1 MTFAATWPPDV
12 GILVV
17 GHGTADPAGEAETRR
32 LAAAVAALAP
42 GAPVELGF
50 LEVIEPT
57 VADALA
63 ALRDRGCT
71 EVVAAPLLLFS
82 AGHARRDLPGAIASA
97 AADTGVVVRQSE
109 ALGCHP
115 AMLRLSRER
124 RLEARGS
131 AGPLLGS
138 EMLAFLVR
146 GSSDPST
153 PGQAEAFLSRS
164 LAAEEGVR
172 GTRIGFVA
180 AARPTVDEVLEA
192 LAASARESDGPARVL
207 VQPHLLFP
215 GHVADQVEA
224 AVSEARRRHDS
235 VSWVVVPRLGPDDAV
250 AEALLARVGEC
261 LALRGGVRTP
271 ESWRLAAPRAGTD
284 TRQCP
289 QSGTS

>member
-1 MTFAATWPPDV
+1 MRNAATSPGDV

-32 LAAAVAALAP
+32 LADHVAELAA
-42 GAPVELGF
+42 GMPVELGF
-50 LEVIEPT
+50 LEVIGPS

-82 AGHARRDLPGAIASA
+82 AGHARRDLPEAIATA

-115 AMLRLSRER
+115 AILRLAARRRRETR
-124 RLEARGS
+124 EA
-131 AGPLLGS
+131 AGRWPG
-138 EMLAFLVR
+138 EEWLAFLVR

-153 PGQAEAFLSRS
+153 PAQAEAFLAGS

-172 GTRIGFVA
+172 GARIGFVA
-180 AARPTVDEVLEA
+180 AARPSVEEVLDS
-192 LAASARESDGPARVL
+192 LAVDARAGAGPARVL

-215 GHVADQVEA
+215 GHVADQIEA
-224 AVSEARRRHDS
+224 AVDAARRRHDGI
-235 VSWVVVPRLGPDDAV
+235 SWVVVPRLGPDRAV
-250 AEALLARVGEC
+250 AEALLERAG
-261 LALRGGVRTP
+261 
-271 ESWRLAAPRAGTD
+271 LAAARRSP
-284 TRQCP
+284 
-289 QSGTS
+289 